1 MKLGI
6 LDQVPLPKGASVQ
19 AVFDQTIKLA
29 AAAEQMGYS
38 RYWLAEHHNTNGL
51 LSASPEILMTRIG
64 AATTG
69 IRLGSGGILLSQ
81 YSPLKVAETF
91 KTMEALFP
99 DRIDLGVGR
108 SPGGTERTRKALTD
122 GSPSSLDE
130 FPRQIDDLIGF
141 LHNEL
146 PKNHPYRMVKVTP
159 RPGTPPPVWIL
170 SLSPT
175 SAKLAAEKG
184 LGLTFG
190 HFINPDKWELTLK
203 TYRENFNSGLGH
215 EPKVNICV
223 FVVCAET
230 MEKAEELAI
239 SQDLWLLGIEKGDS
253 QIPPPEELLNRRI
266 TEEERKKIAHNR
278 RRSIIGTPSF
288 IKDKLEELS
297 IRYKTDDFLL
307 ITNIH
312 DAEARLHS
320 YELIAQTMD
329 LSNTPET

>member
-6 LDQVPLPKGASVQ
+6 LDQVPLPKGESVQ
-19 AVFDQTIKLA
+19 AVFDQTIRLA
-29 AAAEQMGYS
+29 ASAEKMGYT

-64 AATTG
+64 AATRS
-69 IRLGSGGILLSQ
+69 IRLGSGGILLPQ

-99 DRIDLGVGR
+99 NRIDLGVGR

-122 GSPSSLDE
+122 GSPGNLDE
-130 FPRQIDDLIGF
+130 FPRQIDDLTGF

-170 SLSPT
+170 GLSPN

-203 TYRENFNSGLGH
+203 TYRENFNFASGH

-230 MEKAEELAI
+230 TEKAEELAI

-253 QIPPPEELLNRRI
+253 QIPSPEEYHKRKL
-266 TEEERKKIAHNR
+266 TDEEQKKIKHNR

-297 IRYKTDDFLL
+297 KRYKTDDFLL
-307 ITNIH
+307 ITNIY
-312 DAEARLHS
+312 DADSRLRS
-320 YELIAQTMD
+320 YELIAQAMNLPRT
-329 LSNTPET
+329 E